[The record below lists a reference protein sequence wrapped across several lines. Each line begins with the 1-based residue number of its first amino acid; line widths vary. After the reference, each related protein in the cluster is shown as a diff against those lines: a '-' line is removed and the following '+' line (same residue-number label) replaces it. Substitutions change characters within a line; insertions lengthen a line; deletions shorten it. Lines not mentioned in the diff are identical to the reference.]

1 MNLGEWNKEV
11 RKKLIDEG
19 LTVTELAE
27 KIGCSRA
34 FLYRTL
40 SETEPSQSTIDKIS
54 EVLGVESYVYEI
66 D

>member
-1 MNLGEWNKEV
+1 MNLGDWTKEV

-27 KIGCSRA
+27 KIGCSRT

-40 SETEPSQSTIDKIS
+40 NESEPSQSTIDKVS